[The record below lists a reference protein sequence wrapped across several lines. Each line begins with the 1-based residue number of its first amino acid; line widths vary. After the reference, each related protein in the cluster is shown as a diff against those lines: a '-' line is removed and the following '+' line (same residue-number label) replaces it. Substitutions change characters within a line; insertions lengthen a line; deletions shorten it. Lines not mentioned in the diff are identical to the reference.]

1 MSNFF
6 KYSPKSRCSS
16 HLEPAALHT
25 LQNCVHHLLVTD
37 KVNPVFIKT
46 QVPAALQSSQT
57 QGLPA
62 VQLSNTTWTH
72 TSPLQYPSLPGVP
85 LPFSPFRWLP
95 HPTPSSTHPPPP
107 LPHPPCAI
115 ASGWTPPVS
124 NFHRMQTCPRI
135 ACISLSVLLPPV
147 VISFSLLSTE
157 KTSNSL

>member
-95 HPTPSSTHPPPP
+95 HPTPSSTHPPLHFPQPVGLHLHTSTLCVPSDRSSSPRPRGCP
-107 LPHPPCAI
+107 LPI
-115 ASGWTPPVS
+115 
-124 NFHRMQTCPRI
+124 I
-135 ACISLSVLLPPV
+135 
-147 VISFSLLSTE
+147 
-157 KTSNSL
+157 